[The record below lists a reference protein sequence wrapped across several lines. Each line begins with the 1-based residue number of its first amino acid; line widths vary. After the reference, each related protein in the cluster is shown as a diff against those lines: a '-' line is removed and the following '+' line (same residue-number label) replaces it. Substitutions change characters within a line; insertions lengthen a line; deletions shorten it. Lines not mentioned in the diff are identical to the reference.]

1 MGYIET
7 DLIGFDGNMNLT
19 VDSLTEINSITT
31 CSNNITFR
39 NVNVKPYEFK
49 EIYIYKNLLEDKLYQ
64 IIDQFNE
71 TKLYV

>member
-7 DLIGFDGNMNLT
+7 NLIGFDGNMKLT

>member
-1 MGYIET
+1 MSYIET
-7 DLIGFDGNMNLT
+7 NLIGFGGNMNLA
-19 VDSLTEINSITT
+19 VDSLTELNSITT

-49 EIYIYKNLLEDKLYQ
+49 EIYMYKNLIEDKLYQ
-64 IIDQFNE
+64 IIDKFNE

>member
-7 DLIGFDGNMNLT
+7 NLIGFDGNINLT

-49 EIYIYKNLLEDKLYQ
+49 EIYMYKNLIEDKLYQ
-64 IIDQFNE
+64 IIDKFNE

>member
-1 MGYIET
+1 MSYIET
-7 DLIGFDGNMNLT
+7 NFIGFGGNMNLA
-19 VDSLTEINSITT
+19 VDSLTELNSITT

-71 TKLYV
+71 TKLCV

>member
-1 MGYIET
+1 MSYIET
-7 DLIGFDGNMNLT
+7 NLIGFDGNMNLT

-49 EIYIYKNLLEDKLYQ
+49 EIYMYKNLIEDKLYQ
-64 IIDQFNE
+64 TIDQFNE